1 MNKSP
6 TGRAPTSPEIQE
18 LISRTRSTDSN
29 AVLLNIDFIAL
40 EQRMMSIM
48 EYQHEPEGK
57 TK

>member
-18 LISRTRSTDSN
+18 LINRTRSVNSN
-29 AVLLNIDFIAL
+29 EVLLQLDYWAL